1 MSAPGRT
8 PSHRPAD
15 FDKIGARYS
24 HLRRADLRLTT
35 AIGAALDHWSS
46 ILNIGARAR
55 SYEPDD
61 VTVVA
66 VEPSMVMLGQHP
78 GRLRAQAVA
87 EAFAGPSP
95 FSIPGSAPPAR
106 CSPSRRRVSSAR
118 PSSGSEPIWP
128 PGLDASSRGLAGP
141 PVRR

>member
-87 EAFAGPSP
+87 EAFAAPSP

-106 CSPSRRRVSSAR
+106 FRGSARLLTGEPPLRNRRGMEERRRTA
-118 PSSGSEPIWP
+118 ILP
-128 PGLDASSRGLAGP
+128 PAGP
-141 PVRR
+141 KDN